1 MNGMYE
7 AETIEAFAVEEGI
20 LLARERGL
28 NQVVIELDSL
38 LVVQAINTNSNMGEL
53 GSIIQGIIGFLRTF
67 GSWNSKHLKREFNRA
82 AHELA

>member
-1 MNGMYE
+1 MLNGMYE
-7 AETIEAFAVEEGI
+7 AETIEAFVVEEGI

-67 GSWNSKHLKREFNRA
+67 GS
-82 AHELA
+82 